1 MWSKYE
7 IYMKFDP
14 RGGAGTMWERLCQF
28 HKIGLERAFGVTCKD
43 DRTFLSNKND
53 VKETSVKRHHHLR
66 VWDNTE
72 TVTTHEEEKKEKDFR
87 METS

>member
-1 MWSKYE
+1 MRE
-7 IYMKFDP
+7 TLP
-14 RGGAGTMWERLCQF
+14 F
-28 HKIGLERAFGVTCKD
+28 HKIGLERAFGVTCKG